1 MLATINI
8 VGKIQVNDDESGT
21 RRTTYLHF
29 ARRGGTW
36 ECTGIETQCTGI
48 ETDGRTT
55 PPPPCFSPNAE
66 VFDALE
72 RGLARLLRYE
82 ELTGE

>member
-8 VGKIQVNDDESGT
+8 VGKIQVNDDEAGT

-36 ECTGIETQCTGI
+36 ECTGVEA
-48 ETDGRTT
+48 DGVKTA
-55 PPPPCFSPNAE
+55 PPPCFSPNAE
-66 VFDALE
+66 VFDALD
-72 RGLARLLRYE
+72 RGLTRLLRYE

>member
-1 MLATINI
+1 MLATISI

-36 ECTGIETQCTGI
+36 ECTGVEQ
-48 ETDGRTT
+48 DGTTT

-72 RGLARLLRYE
+72 RGLTRLLRYE